1 MKKEYSLVFLFFYT
15 ISLLLWEQKMVYL
28 LLSLKIL
35 KKAVNKGKIVKD

>member
-1 MKKEYSLVFLFFYT
+1 MVFLFFYT